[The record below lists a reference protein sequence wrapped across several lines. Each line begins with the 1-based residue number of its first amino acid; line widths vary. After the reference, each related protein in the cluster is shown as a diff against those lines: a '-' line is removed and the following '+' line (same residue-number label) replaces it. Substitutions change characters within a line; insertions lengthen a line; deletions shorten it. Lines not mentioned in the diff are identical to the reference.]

1 VTAAWVAVPS
11 ALKLRASWGT
21 AFRSPSFLDLYGV
34 SAFYV
39 GNRALR
45 PERAR
50 GGDVGADLY
59 LARGT
64 VTLGVTLFDNRF
76 TDLIVSDFSR
86 SPSSVAN
93 VGKAMTRGVEFIG
106 RARGTSG
113 FDARFTYTYLE
124 AENRITGQPLL
135 RRPRHSAAVDVLRD
149 VHARLTLGAGVR
161 IVSDRKD
168 VHARTFATIAGEDFS
183 VVRLHAQWRLAPR
196 WQLRG
201 RIENALNERYEEIHG
216 FPQPPWGAF
225 VGWEREW

>member
-1 VTAAWVAVPS
+1 
-11 ALKLRASWGT
+11 
-21 AFRSPSFLDLYGV
+21 
-34 SAFYV
+34 
-39 GNRALR
+39 
-45 PERAR
+45 
-50 GGDVGADLY
+50 
-59 LARGT
+59 
-64 VTLGVTLFDNRF
+64 
-76 TDLIVSDFSR
+76 
-86 SPSSVAN
+86 
-93 VGKAMTRGVEFIG
+93 MTRGVEFIG

-225 VGWEREW
+225 VGWEHEW